1 MHLGASADLI
11 GMRLSDITPE
21 TVEQVLDAYP
31 RLGFNQ
37 QITQLMVSQVKR
49 KPQAAIF
56 TWLTEVGRCCV
67 HGFVSPSWNDMLN
80 SSPFAE

>member
-1 MHLGASADLI
+1 
-11 GMRLSDITPE
+11 MRISDITPE
-21 TVEQVLDAYP
+21 TVEQILDAYP

-49 KPQAAIF
+49 KPQTAIF
-56 TWLTEVGRCCV
+56 TWLTEVGRCCI
-67 HGFVSPSWNDMLN
+67 HEFAPPSWNDMLN